1 MRKMIY
7 LNLMGTLLLSVLLGV
22 FMMGTAQ
29 GQEVAKIGVIQPL
42 TGAIAYGG
50 QAAANGHKMAVKEIN
65 DKGGIDIKGKN
76 YKIDLIIEDSK
87 GVPKESVAATNK
99 LISRDRVPLIMG
111 DFTSSCTFASAEVC
125 EREEIPIISPLSS
138 SPKLTSVGFKYFF
151 RGRVTTG
158 NNVAGAA
165 KFFAD
170 LGHKRIAM
178 LAINDDWGRGDT
190 TLFPPEWKK
199 LGVEVVAMEYFD
211 QGQSDFYPVLTKL
224 AKTNPSAIFVT
235 ASTEPA
241 AMIFKQAREVA
252 ANIALL
258 TSGGID
264 PTECLRLAGAKAM
277 EGLWFWSVDPPA
289 TPEILAFDKKYE
301 EMFKSKSMSN
311 AKSGYDVAIIVGDA
325 LKRAGTVKDPKAI
338 RDALAKTKYKGY
350 MGDYYFDEKGES
362 FLKMNF
368 GIFKGGAFTIQKGP

>member
-1 MRKMIY
+1 MKKA
-7 LNLMGTLLLSVLLGV
+7 GTNWMFFFLGV
-22 FMMGTAQ
+22 ILITAGISFAGISEAQ
-29 GQEVAKIGVIQPL
+29 TVKIGVIQPI
-42 TGAIAYGG
+42 TGPIAYGG
-50 QAAANGHKMAVKEIN
+50 QAAANGHKMAVKDIN
-65 DKGGIDIKGKN
+65 AAGGVEVNGKK
-76 YKIDLIIEDSK
+76 YKIELVIEDSK
-87 GVPKESVAATNK
+87 GVPKESMAAANK

-111 DFTSSCTFASAEVC
+111 DFTSSSTFASAEVC
-125 EREEIPIISPLSS
+125 EREGIPIISPLSS
-138 SPKLTSVGFKYFF
+138 SPKLTSSGLKYFF
-151 RGRVTTG
+151 RGRVTTA
-158 NNVAGAA
+158 NNVAAAA

-199 LGVEVVAMEYFD
+199 LGVEVVAAEYFD

-224 AKTNPSAIFVT
+224 ANTKPSAIFVT

-252 ANIALL
+252 ANVALL

-264 PTECLRLAGAKAM
+264 PTECLRLAGPKAL

-289 TPEILAFDKKYE
+289 TPAIQEFDKRYE
-301 EMFKSKSMSN
+301 AEFRLKSMSN
-311 AKSGYDVAIIVGDA
+311 AKSGYDVAMIVAEA
-325 LKRAGTVKDPKAI
+325 LKRAGTVTDSKAI
-338 RDALAKTKYKGY
+338 RDALAKTKYQGY
-350 MGDYYFDEKGES
+350 MGDYYFDERGES

-368 GIFKGGAFTIQKGP
+368 GNFKGGAFTITKGN